1 MEADMSRAK
10 FEYYAPP
17 TVEEAS
23 RLLVEAGAGAFVLAG
38 GTDLLVKINHEMV
51 HPRAV
56 ISLNK
61 IKELDF
67 IRFQRNRGLTIG
79 AGARLADVEAHP
91 DIRRKYP
98 AVAYAAGVTA
108 NTQVRNMGTVAGN
121 LCNAA
126 PSAENAPTLIAM
138 NAEVALFGKDGERR
152 LPLEDFFKGPGLTA
166 LEPGE
171 IMTSIFVP
179 LPPAGSGASYQH
191 ISARGKVD
199 ISAVCVGA
207 MVCPGEGALKDVRIA
222 LGAVA
227 PVPMRAVK
235 AERVLKGKAISDDL
249 VNKAA
254 EQARKEA
261 RPISDMR
268 AGAEYRRAMVEV
280 LTRRALIEALKPARK
295 KSG

>member
-1 MEADMSRAK
+1 MSRAK
-10 FEYYAPP
+10 FKYYAPE

-23 RLLVEAGAGAFVLAG
+23 RVLLDAGKGAFLLAG
-38 GTDLLVKINHEMV
+38 GTDLVVKINHEMI
-51 HPRAV
+51 HPKAV
-56 ISLNK
+56 ISLNA

-67 IRFQRNRGLTIG
+67 IKFERNKGLTIG

-91 DIRRKYP
+91 DIRSRYP
-98 AVAYAAGVTA
+98 AVAYAASVTA
-108 NTQVRNMGTVAGN
+108 NTQIRNMGTVAGN

-138 NAEVALFGKDGERR
+138 NAEVALYGKDGERR

-171 IMTSIFVP
+171 IMTSVFVP
-179 LPPAGSGASYQH
+179 VPPPRSGASYQH

-207 MVCPGEGALKDVRIA
+207 MVSLDKDRCDEVRIA

-235 AERVLKGKAISDDL
+235 AERVLKGKTPTEDL
-249 VNKAA
+249 TEKAA
-254 EQARKEA
+254 EQAMKEA
-261 RPISDMR
+261 MPISDLR
-268 AGAEYRRAMVEV
+268 AGADYRKAMVRV
-280 LTRRALIEALKPARK
+280 LTRRALNEALKPARK
-295 KSG
+295 KTG

>member
-1 MEADMSRAK
+1 MSRAK
-10 FEYYAPP
+10 FKYYAPE

-23 RLLVEAGAGAFVLAG
+23 RLLLDAGKGAFLLAG
-38 GTDLLVKINHEMV
+38 GTDLLVKINHEMI
-51 HPRAV
+51 HPKAV
-56 ISLNK
+56 ISLNA

-67 IRFQRNRGLTIG
+67 IKFERNKGLTIG

-91 DIRRKYP
+91 DIRRRYP
-98 AVAYAAGVTA
+98 AVAYAASVTA
-108 NTQVRNMGTVAGN
+108 NTQIRNMGTVAGN

-138 NAEVALFGKDGERR
+138 NAEVVLYGKDGERG

-166 LEPGE
+166 LKPGE
-171 IMTSIFVP
+171 IMTSVFVP
-179 LPPAGSGASYQH
+179 LSPARSGASYQH

-207 MVCPGEGALKDVRIA
+207 MVSLDKDRCEDVRIA

-235 AERVLKGKAISDDL
+235 AERVLKGKTPTEDL
-249 VNKAA
+249 TEKAA
-254 EQARKEA
+254 EQAMKEA
-261 RPISDMR
+261 MPISDLR
-268 AGAEYRRAMVEV
+268 ASADYRKAMVRV
-280 LTRRALIEALKPARK
+280 LTRRALNEALKPARK
-295 KSG
+295 KTG